1 MCVVVGWQLFQL
13 VGTLFPCQPMY
24 MWPSLAVFYMDTVRM
39 LYFVDRGSV
48 YYVHMYYSIHLSVWL
63 ALKWLMNAV
72 PYLAARVMC
81 QQP

>member
-24 MWPSLAVFYMDTVRM
+24 MWPSLAVFYMDTVRT

-72 PYLAARVMC
+72 PYLAARVVC
-81 QQP
+81 QHP